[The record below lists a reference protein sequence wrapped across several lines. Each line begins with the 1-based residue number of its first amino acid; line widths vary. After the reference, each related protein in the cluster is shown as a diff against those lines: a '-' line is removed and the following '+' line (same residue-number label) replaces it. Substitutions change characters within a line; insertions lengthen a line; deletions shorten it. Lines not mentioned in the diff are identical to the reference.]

1 MEISIQTALE
11 KQNPWWFDR
20 KYDTGIPRLVYYPN
34 IAKHLRTKEIQLI
47 LGARRTGKSTLLYQ
61 IINSLKITPQA
72 VLFIN
77 LDEPLFQSKADNPE
91 FLGNLIED
99 YIVQHKNI
107 KKIYV
112 FIDEIQNYNFWVQTI
127 KTLHDVSQN
136 IKFILTGSTST
147 LIESKMSTRLSGRYF
162 STVVYPLSFQEFL
175 IFNEVNK
182 PTLSEQKYFLQEYL
196 KYGAFPRVVL
206 EKDKTLK
213 QEILKNYFQTI
224 YLKDIVYPH
233 KIRNNKDV
241 FDLLYFVLSNAG
253 KLLSYNSIAKTLGM
267 AVDTVKE
274 YLEYARQAYLLFSI
288 PKFDYSVKKQ
298 LANPKKMYCLDT
310 GLINMVSFQFS
321 ENKGRILENLV
332 YLILRKKYEDIFY
345 HKDGG
350 ECDFVVKEGLKI
362 KQAIQ
367 VTLSLRDPKV
377 REREIKGLINAM
389 NAYNLKEGLIITEGE
404 KEIIKQGKK
413 IVHVKPIYEWLLNE
427 DLEIKVV

>member
-1 MEISIQTALE
+1 MEMPIQTALE
-11 KQNPWWFDR
+11 KQNLWWFDR
-20 KYDTGIPRLVYYPN
+20 KYNTGIPRLVYYPN
-34 IAKHLRTKEIQLI
+34 IAKYLKTKEIQLV

-61 IINSLKITPQA
+61 IIDSLKITPQA

-77 LDEPLFQSKADNPE
+77 LDEPLFQSKADDPE
-91 FLGNLIED
+91 FLSSLIEEHMF
-99 YIVQHKNI
+99 QHKNI
-107 KKIYV
+107 KNFYV

-147 LIESKMSTRLSGRYF
+147 LIESKMGTRLSGRYF

-175 IFNEVNK
+175 VFKGVSK
-182 PTLSEQKYFLQEYL
+182 PTSSEKKYFLQEYL

-213 QEILKNYFQTI
+213 RELLKNYFQTI
-224 YLKDIVYPH
+224 YLKDIVYPYE
-233 KIRNNKDV
+233 IRNNKDV
-241 FDLLYFVLSNAG
+241 FDLLYFVLSNVG
-253 KLLSYNSIAKTLGM
+253 KPFSYSSIAKTLGM

-274 YLEYARQAYLLFSI
+274 YLVYARQAYLLFSVN
-288 PKFDYSVKKQ
+288 KFDYSVKKQ

-310 GLINMVSFQFS
+310 GLVNIISFQFS

-332 YLILRKKYEDIFY
+332 FLTLKKRYEDIFY
-345 HKDGG
+345 HKNGG
-350 ECDFVVKEGLKI
+350 ECDFVIKEGLKI

-367 VTLSLRDPKV
+367 VTLSLRNPKV

-389 NAYNLKEGLIITEGE
+389 NAYKLKEGLIITEGE
-404 KEIIKQGKK
+404 KESIKRDGKT
-413 IVHVKPIYEWLLNE
+413 IHVKPVYEWLLNE
-427 DLEIKVV
+427 DLSQK